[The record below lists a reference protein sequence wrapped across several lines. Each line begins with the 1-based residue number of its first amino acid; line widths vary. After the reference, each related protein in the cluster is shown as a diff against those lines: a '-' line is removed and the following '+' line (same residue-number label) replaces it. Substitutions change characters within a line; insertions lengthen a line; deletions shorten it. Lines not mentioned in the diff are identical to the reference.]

1 MFIPKLVDVKVHRNN
16 ALNLSL
22 LRRWNVYSIV
32 MAFMELR
39 TAVAVPASA
48 QRAHAAPGLA
58 WPLAA
63 TFVILATTPLWLAR
77 IGLYQYLA
85 LEIAIFMI
93 YAMGYNL
100 LLGTSGLPSF
110 GHGAFFGI
118 GAYAFGLLELRVW
131 ANFWFDLG
139 GAIVVAALAGAL
151 VAAFISHRRGIYYAL
166 LTIAFGQ
173 VFWFVSV
180 KWHSVTGGEDGLL
193 NIKRLPVSLGF
204 TALDTK
210 SNDALYYVV
219 LVALLL
225 VIVACWRCVH
235 SPFGRVLR
243 CIKQNEQRAR
253 FLGYRVWIYKFLVF
267 VASAAIAG
275 LAGAL
280 FAMAQQSAYP
290 NVMSLHQS
298 GFVVM
303 MVLIGGGLVS
313 FWGPIL
319 GAAFF
324 IVARDLLGAYTE
336 TWLLWYGLLFMAVV
350 LWKPEGLAGM
360 GRDVL
365 DRFRRAS

>member
-1 MFIPKLVDVKVHRNN
+1 MQADTI
-16 ALNLSL
+16 
-22 LRRWNVYSIV
+22 
-32 MAFMELR
+32 
-39 TAVAVPASA
+39 PASA
-48 QRAHAAPGLA
+48 STAHRERAPARLR
-58 WPLAA
+58 WPLLA
-63 TFVILATTPLWLAR
+63 TAVVLATTPLWLSR
-77 IGLYQYLA
+77 VGLYQYLA

-93 YAMGYNL
+93 YAIGYNL

-110 GHGAFFGI
+110 GHGAFFGV
-118 GAYAFGLLELRVW
+118 GAYAFGLLELRAL

-139 GAIVVAALAGAL
+139 GAVLIAALAGAA

-173 VFWFVSV
+173 VFWFVAV

-193 NIKRLPVSLGF
+193 NLKRLAVPVGVA
-204 TALDTK
+204 TLDTK
-210 SNDALYYVV
+210 SNEALFYVV
-219 LVALLL
+219 LAALLL
-225 VIVACWRCVH
+225 VIVVCWRCVH

-253 FLGYRVWIYKFLVF
+253 FLGYRVWIYKWLVF
-267 VASAAIAG
+267 VLSAAIAG

-290 NVMSLHQS
+290 NVMSLQQS

-313 FWGPIL
+313 FWGPLL

-324 IVARDLLGAYTE
+324 ILARDILGAYTE

-360 GRDVL
+360 GRDAL
-365 DRFRRAS
+365 ARWQRTA